1 MPSHGQGKPTGNWF
15 LLVHVSLAATPES
28 SAVFCAP
35 QPQNL
40 RILTSTCSTHT
51 SLYIKKHRQDYINIC
66 THAHLQ
72 SLPNSPPCR
81 RMQHCVK
88 IPRRRGGEAG
98 VMPLPLMQFT
108 SSPEPSRSDLLQ
120 ELIKIP
126 LKNNCKMKQ
135 IALSGGQ

>member
-1 MPSHGQGKPTGNWF
+1 MSSHGQGEPASNRF
-15 LLVHVSLAATPES
+15 LLAHVSTAEILES
-28 SAVFCAP
+28 SAVFCVP

-40 RILTSTCSTHT
+40 RIPTSICSTHT
-51 SLYIKKHRQDYINIC
+51 YLYIKKIIYGITHVSTHLHGLPCTCMWDYGKP
-66 THAHLQ
+66 H
-72 SLPNSPPCR
+72 
-81 RMQHCVK
+81 VK
-88 IPRRRGGEAG
+88 IPRQHGGEAG

-108 SSPEPSRSDLLQ
+108 SSPDPSRSDLLQ